1 MQRGAESSKAKWRND
16 WERMRKR
23 NCCTRGESLF
33 KADSLAHAP
42 RRYRKSSPTHT
53 DAHAA

>member
-42 RRYRKSSPTHT
+42 RRYRKSRPTHT